1 MSSSSPLEAFKEALR
16 EEYARRYDEE
26 VKAIENRL
34 GDAIARRRRE
44 VEKEV
49 SQMRLLQQEAL
60 QLRKDEIRSRVFYEL
75 TEYLYAL
82 GQELSEKV
90 RQEVRARVASLRD
103 QGSLQFMEKELFH
116 EALEPFEEGRVI
128 LSCLPGT
135 PEGLRSHPRVA
146 ECLFFEEEEDV
157 WGGCVLVDEATRTL
171 VVDNR
176 LSTRWNKVR
185 HGLAKKIGS
194 TMEELFDQVLRTV
207 RELRIS

>member
-1 MSSSSPLEAFKEALR
+1 VSSSSPLEAFKEALR

-185 HGLAKKIGS
+185 HGLAKEIGS

>member
-1 MSSSSPLEAFKEALR
+1 MISSSPLEAFKEALR

-103 QGSLQFMEKELFH
+103 QGSLQSMEKELFH

-128 LSCLPGT
+128 LSCLPGA
-135 PEGLRSHPRVA
+135 PEGIRSHPRVA

-185 HGLAKKIGS
+185 HGLAKEIGS

>member
-1 MSSSSPLEAFKEALR
+1 VVSSSPLEAFKEALR
-16 EEYARRYDEE
+16 EEYARRYQEE
-26 VKAIENRL
+26 VKAIEDRL

-60 QLRKDEIRSRVFYEL
+60 QLRKDEIRSRILYEL
-75 TEYLYAL
+75 TEYLYSL

-90 RQEVRARVASLRD
+90 RQEVCARVASWREE
-103 QGSLQFMEKELFH
+103 GSLQSVEKKLFH
-116 EALEPFEEGRVI
+116 EALEPFEEERVI
-128 LSCLPGT
+128 LSCLPEA
-135 PEGLRSHPRVA
+135 PEEIRSHPRVA
-146 ECLFFEEEEDV
+146 ECLFFEEEEDI
-157 WGGCVLVDEATRTL
+157 WGGCVLVDEATGTL

-185 HGLAKKIGS
+185 HGLAKEIGS

>member
-185 HGLAKKIGS
+185 HGLAKEIGS